1 MIVKLNLR
9 EMFNKRRESRS
20 GKKES
25 AQVGGGQIVSEGAR
39 LREFSWILS
48 VKKRKKWLRE
58 RESNSSKYI
67 A

>member
-9 EMFNKRRESRS
+9 EMFNKRREMFNKRREILS

-25 AQVGGGQIVSEGAR
+25 AQVRGGQIVSEGAG

-48 VKKRKKWLRE
+48 VKKTLR
-58 RESNSSKYI
+58 SP

>member
-9 EMFNKRRESRS
+9 ETFNKRREILS

-25 AQVGGGQIVSEGAR
+25 AQVGGGQIVSERAR

-48 VKKRKKWLRE
+48 VKKTLR
-58 RESNSSKYI
+58 SP

>member
-9 EMFNKRRESRS
+9 ERFNKRREILS

-25 AQVGGGQIVSEGAR
+25 TQVGGGQIVSEGAG

-48 VKKRKKWLRE
+48 VKKTLR
-58 RESNSSKYI
+58 SP